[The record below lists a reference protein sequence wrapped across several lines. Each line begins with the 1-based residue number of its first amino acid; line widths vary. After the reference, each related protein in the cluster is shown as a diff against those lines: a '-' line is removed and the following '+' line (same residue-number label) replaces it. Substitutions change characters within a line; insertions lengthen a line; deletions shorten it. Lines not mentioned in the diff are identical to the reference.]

1 MSGNKSDTFFECL
14 FIKKVVALIAEN
26 WRISFRMK
34 DVQNRFKTALD
45 DTVKEWKNHEKVK
58 GIFVYGSFAKGT
70 ATADSDLDISIIWDA
85 DEAPVRLMSTHKE
98 VRIDMVFMTI
108 GEIEEVLG
116 RTTTDVFR
124 VSEVVNRFRSSRIIH
139 DPKGMLKKWQKSA
152 MEYSWPSGTISG
164 MKNAALEFLSRAK
177 NFADEKDYASAIY
190 EMREGLFQFGRL
202 ILMSN
207 NIFTVLR
214 PAEVLT
220 EIRMLDP
227 MTYQLFLRTYKLR
240 GLDEPKLLII
250 LEELRTWIERAE
262 ERLGN
267 SEDIG
272 QTTQA
277 TRLLAQAQRQYHGSL
292 NLTYGGDYELAALEM
307 REAAS
312 MLGKAM
318 VVLRGESSPEKTGF
332 IASLRESEA
341 EFFNQILV
349 EYGAYDI
356 QPAEISRII
365 NEVEFLAH
373 RT

>member
-1 MSGNKSDTFFECL
+1 MSVCPSKR
-14 FIKKVVALIAEN
+14 VVAQIAEN
-26 WRISFRMK
+26 WRISFSMK

-45 DTVKEWKNHEKVK
+45 DTVKEWKSHEKVR

-70 ATADSDLDISIIWDA
+70 ATANSDLDISIIWDA

-108 GEIEEVLG
+108 GEIEEVLS
-116 RTTTDVFR
+116 RTTSDVFR
-124 VSEVVNRFRSSRIIH
+124 VSEVVNRFQTSRIIH

-152 MEYSWPSGTISG
+152 MEYSWPSGTISE
-164 MKNAALEFLSRAK
+164 MRRAALELLSRAK
-177 NFADEKDYASAIY
+177 SFVEENDYASAIY
-190 EMREGLFQFGRL
+190 EMREGLFQFGRV

-214 PAEVLT
+214 PAEVLI

-240 GLDEPKLLII
+240 GLDESKLLVI
-250 LEELRTWIERAE
+250 LEKLRTWIERAE
-262 ERLGN
+262 ERLEN
-267 SEDIG
+267 SEETSL
-272 QTTQA
+272 TTQT

-292 NLTYGGDYELAALEM
+292 NLTYGGDYELATLEM
-307 REAAS
+307 REAANT
-312 MLGKAM
+312 LGKAM
-318 VVLRGESSPEKTGF
+318 VVLKGEFSPEKTGF
-332 IASLRESEA
+332 IANLRDSEA

-365 NEVEFLAH
+365 NEAQFLAH

>member
-1 MSGNKSDTFFECL
+1 MRD
-14 FIKKVVALIAEN
+14 I
-26 WRISFRMK
+26 
-34 DVQNRFKTALD
+34 QNRFKAALD
-45 DTVKEWKNHEKVK
+45 DTVKEWKNHEKAK

-85 DEAPVRLMSTHKE
+85 AEAPVRLMSTHKE
-98 VRIDMVFMTI
+98 VRLDMVFMTI
-108 GEIEEVLG
+108 GEIE
-116 RTTTDVFR
+116 DVFSHTTSDVLK
-124 VSEVVNRFRSSRIIH
+124 VSEVVNRFRTSHIIH

-152 MEYSWPSGTISG
+152 IEYSWPVGTINE
-164 MKNAALEFLSRAK
+164 MKKAALEPLSRAK
-177 NFADEKDYASAIY
+177 RFVAEDDYASAIY

-227 MTYQLFLRTYKLR
+227 ITYQLFLRTYKLR
-240 GLDEPKLLII
+240 GLDESKLLVI
-250 LEELRTWIERAE
+250 LEKLRTWIERAE
-262 ERLGN
+262 TRLEE
-267 SEDIG
+267 SEDTSL
-272 QTTQA
+272 TTQA

-307 REAAS
+307 REAANT
-312 MLGKAM
+312 LGKAM
-318 VVLRGESSPEKTGF
+318 VVLKGEFSPEKTGF
-332 IASLRESEA
+332 IDNLRDSEM

-365 NEVEFLAH
+365 NEAEFLAH
-373 RT
+373 RI